1 MMNKTDLEKGI
12 KALNDLVIEN
22 VNYIEGNK
30 KELSSVVID
39 SLNEETES
47 LRKCI
52 RVLEALKEV
61 EINGQT

>member
-1 MMNKTDLEKGI
+1 MNKTDLEKGI

-61 EINGQT
+61 L

>member
-1 MMNKTDLEKGI
+1 MNKTDLEKGI
-12 KALNDLVIEN
+12 KVLNDLVIEN

-39 SLNEETES
+39 SLHEETES

-52 RVLEALKEV
+52 RVLEAFKEV
-61 EINGQT
+61 A

>member
-1 MMNKTDLEKGI
+1 MNKTDLEKGI

-39 SLNEETES
+39 SLEEETES

-52 RVLEALKEV
+52 RVLEVMKEV
-61 EINGQT
+61 FVNGK

>member
-1 MMNKTDLEKGI
+1 MNKTDLEKGI

-30 KELSSVVID
+30 KELSSVVIS
-39 SLNEETES
+39 SLEEETES

-61 EINGQT
+61 LL

>member
-1 MMNKTDLEKGI
+1 MNKTDLEKGI

-61 EINGQT
+61 

>member
-1 MMNKTDLEKGI
+1 MNKTDLEKGI

-52 RVLEALKEV
+52 KVLEALKEV
-61 EINGQT
+61 LI